1 MGKDFREYRREQI
14 DRDPGYAD
22 VVAETQFEG
31 DLAVGLAKL
40 RESLGMTQRALA
52 EACGIKQPM
61 IARLERAGQVPTA
74 TTLWKLA
81 RGFRRS
87 SRSLPTESR

>member
-1 MGKDFREYRREQI
+1 M
-14 DRDPGYAD
+14 A
-22 VVAETQFEG
+22 VA
-31 DLAVGLAKL
+31 VAKL

-61 IARLERAGQVPTA
+61 IARLERAGQDAEPRPPCGSWPV
-74 TTLWKLA
+74 
-81 RGFRRS
+81 GFRRS